1 MYVDLLEKNKYCMI
15 LFILSKS
22 EGGVLLN
29 IELINSKISERL
41 LSGTFEVSLFLI
53 EKIKTHDMLDYF
65 SFQPSISHSLQK
77 EIINIIQPTIDKLVG
92 KEQLEFNENGRPNGV
107 VEYCKSSYIGITY
120 NHLLKSLQE
129 PGESLNEDV
138 QKDLYCIKIEI
149 EAGKYAY
156 FLNRIPQF
164 KKFSKGLWGIIADTT
179 FRKVSDSFI
188 GIEPGFDLLIYD
200 NEILVVNNVSVQR
213 IFDLKTKYVHNT
225 NSVLCAFEE
234 TNKLEGFE
242 QFKNDS
248 IEDGNIVKRV
258 SRLMTKPE
266 RMTRFVENF
275 DKIEEIIK
283 EFDLNIELNEE
294 KSKIKYTDKKQ
305 LNDIVKLLN
314 DAYYKTVLTGE
325 RGRDDLR

>member
-1 MYVDLLEKNKYCMI
+1 M
-15 LFILSKS
+15 
-22 EGGVLLN
+22 
-29 IELINSKISERL
+29 
-41 LSGTFEVSLFLI
+41 
-53 EKIKTHDMLDYF
+53 
-65 SFQPSISHSLQK
+65 
-77 EIINIIQPTIDKLVG
+77 
-92 KEQLEFNENGRPNGV
+92 
-107 VEYCKSSYIGITY
+107 
-120 NHLLKSLQE
+120 
-129 PGESLNEDV
+129 
-138 QKDLYCIKIEI
+138 
-149 EAGKYAY
+149 
-156 FLNRIPQF
+156 
-164 KKFSKGLWGIIADTT
+164 
-179 FRKVSDSFI
+179 
-188 GIEPGFDLLIYD
+188 
-200 NEILVVNNVSVQR
+200 QR

-294 KSKIKYTDKKQ
+294 KTKIKYTDKKQ